1 MKFYQDRLDTFTST
15 PYLTSTSWP
24 HKSPRREYVA
34 MAGFEYIE
42 DTYWP
47 DHVKCTACGAQLMDW
62 ESNDKP
68 LAEHI
73 RVSPSC
79 SFIKGIQEKKSQE
92 AAEKE
97 AQKPTPTP
105 RDLAFFDPSL
115 QFDFPKLRLY
125 HNINKFAEHILQ
137 CADQYRHIDIIEL
150 LSKCLRGQ
158 AFVWSQSIQLK
169 DVTLAKY
176 MKVLTVKF
184 RKPSAAAQETPK
196 PASQTAPQMPQEY
209 HKCTV
214 CSASFSSI
222 SRLLTHSQMTTC
234 NKASCKHCEGTFESK
249 NQLHEHLRNECQNST
264 SQGKSKAPHKSSLSS
279 LIIAESTTSSAE
291 CATSSPLSALPEY
304 RAVSPSPPT
313 YETASKNYL
322 TVADLYMRYAPL
334 KSAVSSRIRHPPITC
349 KSVKSS
355 WIRPVTCSTTVLP
368 TLTVKDLYEKFHGKE
383 NPVISA
389 VKWTPAHGRQIGFSA
404 VKPACVTKTPT
415 IDSNLIPHKG
425 AKTRFFHSGKNECS
439 ATEFSTTTPYDNYLL
454 RLAPSYSLWLPTTP

>member
-1 MKFYQDRLDTFTST
+1 MN
-15 PYLTSTSWP
+15 
-24 HKSPRREYVA
+24 
-34 MAGFEYIE
+34 
-42 DTYWP
+42 
-47 DHVKCTACGAQLMDW
+47 W
-62 ESNDKP
+62 EPNDKP

-79 SFIKGIQEKKSQE
+79 SFIKDIQEKESQE

-97 AQKPTPTP
+97 AQKPTPTS

-115 QFDFPKLRLY
+115 QFDFSKLRLY
-125 HNINKFAEHILQ
+125 HDIDEFVEHILQ
-137 CADQYRHIDIIEL
+137 CADQYRHVDIIEWL
-150 LSKCLRGQ
+150 PKCLRGQ
-158 AFVWSQSIQLK
+158 AFAWSQSIQLK
-169 DVTLAKY
+169 DVTLVKY
-176 MKVLTVKF
+176 MEVLTVKF

-222 SRLLTHSQMTTC
+222 SRLLTHSQMVIC

-264 SQGKSKAPHKSSLSS
+264 SQGKSKAPHKSNLSP
-279 LIIAESTTSSAE
+279 LITAESITPSAE
-291 CATSSPLSALPEY
+291 CATSSPPSALPEY

-349 KSVKSS
+349 F
-355 WIRPVTCSTTVLP
+355 RTVLP
-368 TLTVKDLYEKFHGKE
+368 TLTVNDLYKKFHRKERKE
-383 NPVISA
+383 NPVQA
-389 VKWTPAHGRQIGFSA
+389 GFGLARPNRHAIRSNLGHD
-404 VKPACVTKTPT
+404 VFERFRSFQKSVKTPFFT
-415 IDSNLIPHKG
+415 M
-425 AKTRFFHSGKNECS
+425 AKTSAQRLGVQQQRHMTATFFASPRDMAYDYRRRHSR
-439 ATEFSTTTPYDNYLL
+439 
-454 RLAPSYSLWLPTTP
+454 RLEACC